1 MRAAV
6 VDLVTFIVINII
18 VASAETDIAPD
29 GCVLID
35 VENVPCDI
43 GWVFD
48 PENGTFSAP
57 NA

>member
-6 VDLVTFIVINII
+6 VDLATFIVINII
-18 VASAETDIAPD
+18 VASVETDIAPD

-35 VENVPCDI
+35 VADVPCDM

-48 PENGTFSAP
+48 PENSTFSAP